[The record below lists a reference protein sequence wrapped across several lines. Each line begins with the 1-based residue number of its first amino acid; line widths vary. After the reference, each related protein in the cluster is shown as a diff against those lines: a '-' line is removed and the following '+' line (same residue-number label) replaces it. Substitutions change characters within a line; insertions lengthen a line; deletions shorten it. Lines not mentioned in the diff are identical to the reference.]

1 MEKFM
6 STGLRANR
14 PANKIKKYISR
25 AAAVLAGAGMFAG
38 AVVFCISAGSG
49 RVEEEAYPREEAQ
62 TEQAEQTDVMTYEET
77 ELPFVNRAF
86 ARAAGDYLEITVKA
100 DGKSIVVPAA
110 SGCTAA
116 DVLEKAGITAGEND
130 ELNVKMSDTFSSN
143 STITLNRVEYV
154 EKTYTREYELDTE
167 YIEDDSLSVGDSKVV
182 TDGEKG
188 ELLVK
193 VRAKLVDGEKVESE
207 IISKEITVKAVR
219 PVIAMGTLEVDSY
232 SYAAGGDDENA
243 DRDEEE
249 SELISSRSEKYDTD
263 SYEQSLSETEASAE
277 TEAPVKEEEPEPAE
291 TEAPQADDSDT
302 ATDYSSVWVRPE
314 PEIVETEAEPEETA
328 APEPNGD
335 GDGTVDGI
343 ATLSANEEG
352 ICLDGSRPVSRF
364 SAEKVQL
371 DENGVPVN
379 YKEVHHGESCAY
391 TAEEDALMS
400 TGKTVFQ
407 GYVAVDPDIIPYGSE
422 LYIVADDGAV
432 YGYAIAADTGYSVSK
447 GHIIV
452 DLFMEDLNDCLEWGR
467 RDVTIYVL

>member
-1 MEKFM
+1 MDKFM
-6 STGLRANR
+6 STGRRANR
-14 PANKIKKYISR
+14 PASRIKKYISR

-38 AVVFCISAGSG
+38 AVVFCISSGSE
-49 RVEEEAYPREEAQ
+49 RIEEEAYLPE
-62 TEQAEQTDVMTYEET
+62 TEIEQTDAALPEET
-77 ELPFVNRAF
+77 EMPFVNRAF
-86 ARAAGDYLEITVKA
+86 ARAAGDYVEITVEA

-116 DVLEKAGITAGEND
+116 EVLEKAGVVPGEDD
-130 ELNVKMSDTFSSN
+130 ELNVDMTEAFTAN
-143 STITLNRVEYV
+143 NTITLSRVEYI

-188 ELLVK
+188 ELMVK
-193 VRAKLVDGEKVESE
+193 VRAKLVDGEKVDSE

-219 PVIAMGTLEVDSY
+219 PVVAMGTLEVDSY
-232 SYAAGGDDENA
+232 SYAAGGDDEDA
-243 DRDEEE
+243 PGSEEI
-249 SELISSRSEKYDTD
+249 SELVSSRSEKYDTD
-263 SYEQSLSETEASAE
+263 SYEESLSEEEDITVTEAENVAE
-277 TEAPVKEEEPEPAE
+277 ADSDDTEAG
-291 TEAPQADDSDT
+291 QSDNAGST
-302 ATDYSSVWVRPE
+302 YSVWVRPE
-314 PEIVETEAEPEETA
+314 PEIEEITYDEPEVTA
-328 APEPNGD
+328 APEQEE
-335 GDGTVDGI
+335 TVDGM
-343 ATLSANEEG
+343 ATVAENDEG

-364 SAEKVQL
+364 AADKVQL
-371 DENGVPVN
+371 DENGIPVN
-379 YKEVHHGESCAY
+379 YKEVHRGESCAY

-432 YGYAIAADTGYSVSK
+432 YGYAVAADTGYSVSE

-452 DLFMEDLNDCLEWGR
+452 DLFMDSLDDCLEWGR